1 MTEVVTGKKVIA
13 GVVVVEVVLFDE
25 EDDVDA
31 ARSEVVVE
39 IDVDWAETRGK
50 SDEESRR
57 HDRRPNLSAR
67 ATMLEDIQP
76 LVVRVAAGNTGVH
89 HTSTT

>member
-25 EDDVDA
+25 KDDVDA
-31 ARSEVVVE
+31 AWPEVVVGV
-39 IDVDWAETRGK
+39 DVDWAETRGK

-57 HDRRPNLSAR
+57 HDRSPNLKTR

-76 LVVRVAAGNTGVH
+76 LAVRAAAGTGVD